1 MMVIF
6 GIKCINGVDKW
17 ELEEVYVSYAKA
29 QERVEKLK
37 KRYPDERFFVTSKNL
52 IQ

>member
-1 MMVIF
+1 MMVVY
-6 GIKCINGVDKW
+6 GIVCTCDMDRW
-17 ELEEVYVSYAKA
+17 ELEEVYVSYEKA

-37 KRYPDERFFVTSKNL
+37 KRYPDEHFFVTSKNL